1 MFTANSQIV
10 KDYVLL
16 IQKGIKTI
24 DDVPDFQNL
33 REVVSNV
40 LAA

>member
-1 MFTANSQIV
+1 MFTVNRQIV

-16 IQKGIKTI
+16 IQKGVKTI
-24 DDVPDFQNL
+24 NGVPDFQNL
-33 REVVSNV
+33 REVVSDA